1 MKLEFIVAV
10 RNDSDQLLILHAR
23 DSEAL
28 VFPSGSFDGGLSL
41 HVVQRQVLKDTGLDI
56 SGIHLVS
63 TETKVSY
70 GFVAYV
76 AGGKLRKPPSEQYIA
91 ASWVAYALVPRIMGL
106 SPAALD
112 LMRGTRWMLEGPPH

>member
-1 MKLEFIVAV
+1 MKLAFIVAV

-23 DSEAL
+23 NSEAL
-28 VFPSGSFDGGLSL
+28 VFPSGCFDGGLSPQA
-41 HVVQRQVLKDTGLDI
+41 VQRQVLRDTGLEI

-63 TETKVSY
+63 TEKVVPY

-76 AGGKLRKPPSEQYIA
+76 AGGKLRKPPSEQYSA

-106 SPAALD
+106 SSAALD
-112 LMRGTRWMLEGPPH
+112 LVRGISWMLEGPPH